1 MKKKREDI
9 FVSVIMPSYNTN
21 ATFFREAI
29 ESILEQSHENFELL
43 ITIDGSSNDNI
54 KIAREYEKKDN
65 RVVVIDNIFNKG
77 LVYSLNNM
85 LDMSKGEYIF
95 RMDSDDVSCRKR
107 LEYSI
112 DYMEQYPE
120 VDICGGAAR
129 YIINGTKKIR
139 LVKMPQSDIQIKS
152 TMFFKCPMIH
162 PSIVFRA
169 KTIKEK
175 HIHYLSSETSEDYKL
190 WIYCAMENLCFSN
203 ISKCLIF
210 YRIHEAQATSM
221 QREKLLDNDRKLLK
235 RWVLFNRVDVL
246 DNQFEAFFKFS
257 RMVGKITRYEL
268 SSADDFLNNVVKSTS
283 DNKRRGVLS
292 IFTHLFYVRCIRLIF
307 LNRYRPGKELNR
319 VRLLFADNWGLL
331 RIGSLKMLGFMMKI
345 FSVNR

>member
-1 MKKKREDI
+1 
-9 FVSVIMPSYNTN
+9 
-21 ATFFREAI
+21 
-29 ESILEQSHENFELL
+29 
-43 ITIDGSSNDNI
+43 
-54 KIAREYEKKDN
+54 
-65 RVVVIDNIFNKG
+65 
-77 LVYSLNNM
+77 
-85 LDMSKGEYIF
+85 
-95 RMDSDDVSCRKR
+95 
-107 LEYSI
+107 
-112 DYMEQYPE
+112 
-120 VDICGGAAR
+120 
-129 YIINGTKKIR
+129 
-139 LVKMPQSDIQIKS
+139 
-152 TMFFKCPMIH
+152 
-162 PSIVFRA
+162 
-169 KTIKEK
+169 
-175 HIHYLSSETSEDYKL
+175 
-190 WIYCAMENLCFSN
+190 MENLCFSN

-221 QREKLLDNDRKLLK
+221 QREKRLDNDRKLLK